1 METLWQD
8 LRFGL
13 RSLGKSRT
21 FTAVAV
27 ASLALGIGANTAM
40 FTLVDQL
47 LLRRLPVES
56 PDQIALVR
64 MEGQFYGST
73 WGSSLAISY
82 PLYEDVRDG
91 NEVFSGVFCRFP
103 TRASLGFGGRT
114 ERVGAE
120 LVSGTYFPVLGVG
133 AALGRTFTPEE
144 DQTPGGHPLV
154 VLGYDYWRTRFA
166 ADPSVL
172 GRTVVVNGHSM
183 TILGVAAAGFHGV
196 ELDFVPQIYVPIMMQ
211 AQMTPQW
218 EFLDDR
224 RTRFVYAFG
233 RLASGVGVE
242 QAAASLQPLFR
253 HALRMEVE
261 EAGFSK
267 ASVEDRE
274 AYLRIVP
281 DVRPASQGTSYLR
294 RQVETP
300 LLLLMGLT
308 AGVLL
313 IACANV
319 ASLLVARA
327 AVRRRE
333 IAMRLALGATRAR
346 IVGQLLA
353 EGLVLAALG
362 ATVGVA
368 LAYAT
373 NRVLF
378 AMMPPEIAALK
389 LSPVPDLRI
398 LGFTVAVAVSAALV
412 FGLAPAL
419 QSAGTRLAPTLKDH
433 AGSLA
438 GGARQSRFRRA
449 LVTVQVALSLL
460 LLVGAGLFVRSLA
473 NLRRLG
479 PGFPTENLL
488 AFNVDPSRGSYTVEQ
503 TKAFHARLT
512 DELRSL
518 PGVSAVGTAS
528 IGILQDSSWDTSIT
542 VEGHVP
548 GPGGARNAYMNQVGP
563 GYFETLGVPLVSGR
577 DFTQQD
583 THEIRHSDESD
594 DWVPTAVIV
603 NQSFARHYFGDVNPL
618 GRHIGF
624 GDDPGTR
631 ADMEIV
637 GVVAD
642 AKYRNL
648 RDEIPIQAFVPYLAS
663 RRVGDMTYYVRTT
676 LSPEAVVSQARERLR
691 ELDEN
696 LPIFG
701 VRTLEQRVSDSL
713 LTERLVAGL
722 SAAFGLLA
730 TLLASVGLYGV
741 LAYSVTRR
749 TREIGLRLALGAL
762 CGDVVWLVLREALLL
777 LGIGLAT
784 GLPAALALAHYAR
797 GQLFGVSFADPVSLG
812 LAVATLTTAATL
824 ASVVPARRAGRLDPT
839 LALRCE

>member
-1 METLWQD
+1 METVWQD

-27 ASLALGIGANTAM
+27 TSLALGIGANTAM
-40 FTLVDQL
+40 FTLVDQV
-47 LLRRLPVES
+47 LLRRLPVKS
-56 PDQIALVR
+56 PDQIVLVR

-73 WGSSLAISY
+73 WGSGLAISY

-91 NEVFSGVFCRFP
+91 NEVFGGVFCRFP

-133 AALGRTFTPEE
+133 AAVGRTFTPEE
-144 DQTPGGHPLV
+144 DETPGGHPLV
-154 VLGYDYWRTRFA
+154 VLGHDYWRTRFA
-166 ADPSVL
+166 ADPSVV
-172 GRTVVVNGHSM
+172 GRTVVVNGHNM

-196 ELDFVPQIYVPIMMQ
+196 QLDFAPQIYVPIMMQ

-233 RLASGVGVE
+233 RLAPGVGVE
-242 QAAASLQPLFR
+242 QAEASLQPLFR
-253 HALRMEVE
+253 RALRMEVE
-261 EAGFSK
+261 EAGFSR
-267 ASVEDRE
+267 ASVEDRD

-281 DVRPASQGTSYLR
+281 DVRPASQGPSYLR

-327 AVRRRE
+327 AVRRKE
-333 IAMRLALGATRAR
+333 IAMRLALGATRGR
-346 IVGQLLA
+346 IVAQLLV

-368 LAYAT
+368 LAYAA
-373 NRVLF
+373 NRVVF

-389 LSPVPDLRI
+389 LSPAPDLRI
-398 LGFTVAVAVSAALV
+398 LCFTVAVAASAALV

-419 QSAGTRLAPTLKDH
+419 QSASTRLAPTLKAD
-433 AGSLA
+433 AGSLV

-460 LLVGAGLFVRSLA
+460 LLVGAGLFVRSLT

-488 AFNVDPSRGSYTVEQ
+488 AFNVDPSLGSYTVEQ

-518 PGVSAVGTAS
+518 PGVSAVGNAS
-528 IGILQDSSWDTSIT
+528 IGILQESSWDTSIT
-542 VEGHVP
+542 VEGYVP
-548 GPGGARNAYMNQVGP
+548 GPGRARNAYMNQVGP
-563 GYFETLGVPLVSGR
+563 GYFEALGVPLVSGR

-583 THEIRHSDESD
+583 THEIQHSDEDD

-603 NQSFARHYFGDVNPL
+603 NQSFARHYFPDTNPL
-618 GRHIGF
+618 GRHMGF

-642 AKYRNL
+642 TKYRNL
-648 RDEIPIQAFVPYLAS
+648 RDEVPIQAFVPYLAS

-691 ELDEN
+691 ELDPN

-762 CGDVVWLVLREALLL
+762 SGDVVWLVLREALLL

-812 LAVATLTTAATL
+812 VAVAALLTAATL

-839 LALRCE
+839 LALRSE